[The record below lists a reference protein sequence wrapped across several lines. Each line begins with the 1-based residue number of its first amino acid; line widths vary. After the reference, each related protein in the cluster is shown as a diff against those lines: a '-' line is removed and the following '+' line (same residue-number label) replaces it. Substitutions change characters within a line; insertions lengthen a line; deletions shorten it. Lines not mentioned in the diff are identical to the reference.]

1 MYLPSSD
8 RYIEF
13 LTKRKRGS
21 VCVWCESVFNS
32 EKYKVFVN
40 VKVFVCEREKELV
53 CYFKCLCGC
62 LRDSFS
68 PFVFVSACVPRVR
81 GRERERER
89 EREKMNSCVRVK
101 SS

>member
-40 VKVFVCEREKELV
+40 VKVFVCEREKERISL
-53 CYFKCLCGC
+53 L
-62 LRDSFS
+62 L
-68 PFVFVSACVPRVR
+68 
-81 GRERERER
+81 
-89 EREKMNSCVRVK
+89 
-101 SS
+101 